1 MARLDQLTVD
11 TINTG
16 VMISFSQAKSSHSPV
31 DLSFTVRLGEFNR
44 VDSLEV
50 WFHIWLINIP

>member
-1 MARLDQLTVD
+1 MPRLDQLTVE

-50 WFHIWLINIP
+50 EFYIWLINNL